1 MKRREFLIG
10 VGALALWPTLSSAS
24 ESNLVLVAGARSTLP
39 AIPPKDVRKIFLG
52 VPLVL
57 GDKEVVPLFNLSV
70 EETKELFL
78 QKVLFMSGPVYERHI
93 VGRVFRNGGMRIAE
107 FQDSTLLSNALVNNL
122 QSISFMAGQDARKLH
137 SIKILG
143 DL

>member
-1 MKRREFLIG
+1 MKRRQILLG
-10 VGALALWPTLSSAS
+10 LGALALRPNHVFAAESS
-24 ESNLVLVAGARSTLP
+24 LVLVAGSRSHLP
-39 AIPPKDVRKIFLG
+39 AISANDVRKIYLG

-57 GDKEVVPLFNLSV
+57 GEKEVVPLLNVSV
-70 EETKELFL
+70 SETKELFL

-107 FQDSTLLSNALVNNL
+107 YQDGAALANALSSNL
-122 QSISFMAGQDARKLH
+122 QSISFMAGQDARKQSAL
-137 SIKILG
+137 KILG

>member
-1 MKRREFLIG
+1 MKRRYFLSA
-10 VGALALWPTLSSAS
+10 VGALLLRPVDTIAS
-24 ESNLVLVAGARSTLP
+24 ESSLVLVSGARSSLP
-39 AIPPKDVRKIFLG
+39 AISPKDVRKIFLG
-52 VPLVL
+52 VPLLL
-57 GDKEVVPLFNLSV
+57 GDKEVVPLLNGSV

-93 VGRVFRNGGMRIAE
+93 VGRVFRNGGARIAE
-107 FQDSTLLSNALVNNL
+107 YQDAQILATALSNNL
-122 QSISFMAGQDARKLH
+122 QSISFMAGQDARKLA